1 MLISTTLQNTKQ
13 WQCEMLIHS
22 LQTLKQCFCEAGQK
36 SARRDGQNVDLHIA
50 GGGGGEGRGLYDS
63 SDPPGYGPVVV
74 YKIALFN

>member
-36 SARRDGQNVDLHIA
+36 SAIRDGQNVDLQIA
-50 GGGGGEGRGLYDS
+50 GGGGGGRVVRLLR
-63 SDPPGYGPVVV
+63 PPWLRACCSLQNCAV
-74 YKIALFN
+74 